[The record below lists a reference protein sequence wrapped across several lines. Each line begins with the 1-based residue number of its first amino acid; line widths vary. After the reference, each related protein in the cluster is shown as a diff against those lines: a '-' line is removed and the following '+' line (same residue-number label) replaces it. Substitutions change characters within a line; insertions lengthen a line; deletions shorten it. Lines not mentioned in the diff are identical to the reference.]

1 MPSES
6 EAKLVHKE
14 PEVPF
19 ILNGV
24 LYQPEQIHLFDG
36 QRLGFT
42 IGENGILYAFLNYDV
57 LRVFLSDQPASTLMR
72 ASSQYSV
79 FYGCINFGGLDR
91 LWVLPNTTLHTLTY
105 MDDDISSMKISS
117 YATCGCTLFEYEN
130 LQGDYF
136 DVPGGSEWP
145 NLGTYGWDDRASS
158 LVVWP

>member
-42 IGENGILYAFLNYDV
+42 IGENGILYAFLNYTV
-57 LRVFLSDQPASTLMR
+57 SKYYEKEENATLWE
-72 ASSQYSV
+72 S
-79 FYGCINFGGLDR
+79 
-91 LWVLPNTTLHTLTY
+91 
-105 MDDDISSMKISS
+105 KISS
-117 YATCGCTLFEYEN
+117 LDLKMSQYILNQIGKTN
-130 LQGDYF
+130 
-136 DVPGGSEWP
+136 
-145 NLGTYGWDDRASS
+145 
-158 LVVWP
+158 